1 MMVHSPACLGFVSFV
16 SFVTSKATM
25 MVHSPAS
32 PGACKTP
39 SLDLPVCSVA

>member
-1 MMVHSPACLGFVSFV
+1 
-16 SFVTSKATM
+16 M